1 MSSAVSGDIP
11 ELLLRQ
17 AASLYQTE
25 NIAISLTVLI
35 LYSKVFKYFELSAGL
50 SEFSRTMEGAAPH
63 LLRFMIV
70 VVISL
75 SGFSLSGYFVFGT
88 QSAEYSSLGLSLM
101 SLIRGLFG
109 DMNPQNFYK
118 VNRVTG
124 PLFFLL
130 YQLFAQFIFLEH
142 FMTYVAGNT
151 TNAFHQATF
160 EIAAPNSSFRVI
172 LRAQKLQ
179 VRNDLF
185 NIFIR
190 VCECVCVCV

>member
-1 MSSAVSGDIP
+1 MKINPSNPRSFSAVSSAVSGDIP
-11 ELLLRQ
+11 ELQLRQ

-88 QSAEYSSLGLSLM
+88 QSAEYSSLGLSLV

-118 VNRVTG
+118 TNRVTG

-142 FMTYVAGNT
+142 FMTYVAGT
-151 TNAFHQATF
+151 ALQAASK
-160 EIAAPNSSFRVI
+160 IAAPNSCFRVVF
-172 LRAQKLQ
+172 RAKKLQ
-179 VRNDLF
+179 VHKRIDY
-185 NIFIR
+185 
-190 VCECVCVCV
+190 